1 VRRILLL
8 ITDLEIG
15 GTPTVVR
22 ELAIRL
28 ARLPN
33 VHVEVACL
41 AAWGPVADQLT
52 AAGVTVTALDAR
64 GANDLAAI
72 GRLIELIHHR
82 EFDTVF
88 SFLIHANVAAA
99 MASLVCRR
107 VRFIQ
112 SIQTTQPYPRWHWIL
127 QRRVH
132 KRAEK
137 VVVPSESTA
146 DVAHEWAK
154 IPREKIVVI
163 HNAIE
168 PEEFDGLDAT
178 KPAELRSAANYG
190 EATSTP
196 YLAAE
201 RSSAGSAFPIGF
213 IGRLDPIKSIPDL
226 LQSTLLL
233 GGSVHLH
240 IFGEGRE
247 RAHIESEIHRLG
259 IEKSVTLHGAI
270 ARPQDALSQIRL
282 LVLPS
287 KAEGFGLVLIEAM
300 AAGVPVVATD
310 VPGIRNVVKHE
321 FNGLL
326 VPHANPREL
335 ALAIDRMFRD
345 EPLRRRLVAQAQRDV
360 RERFSWDAIFEKYRA
375 LLQV

>member
-1 VRRILLL
+1 VLRRILLL

-22 ELAIRL
+22 ELAVRL
-28 ARLPN
+28 HKLAN
-33 VHVEVACL
+33 VHVGVACL
-41 AAWGPVADQLT
+41 APWGPVATQL
-52 AAGVTVTALDAR
+52 AHAGVTVTSLEAH

-99 MASLVCRR
+99 MASLVCRH

-112 SIQTTQPYPRWHWIL
+112 SIQTTQPSPRWHWKL
-127 QRRVH
+127 QRRAQ

-137 VVVPSESTA
+137 IVVPSESTA

-154 IPREKIVVI
+154 IPRGKIVVI

-168 PEEFDGLDAT
+168 PAEFEGLGQNE
-178 KPAELRSAANYG
+178 PAELRSAG
-190 EATSTP
+190 LSSTSRVP
-196 YLAAE
+196 
-201 RSSAGSAFPIGF
+201 FPIGF

-226 LQSTLLL
+226 LHATLLL

-247 RAHIESEIHRLG
+247 RANIMEELLRHNLTH
-259 IEKSVTLHGAI
+259 SVTLHGAI
-270 ARPQDALSQIRL
+270 ARPQDALAQIGV

-310 VPGIRNVVKHE
+310 VPGIRNVVTHE
-321 FNGLL
+321 STGLL
-326 VPHANPREL
+326 VPHGNPREL
-335 ALAIDRMFRD
+335 ALAIDRVIRD
-345 EPLRRRLVAQAQRDV
+345 RALRERLIQNAHRDV
-360 RERFSWDAIFEKYRA
+360 RERFSWDAIFQKYRA